1 MVDSRYDCKANLKL
15 TCFTRKKEQMMTL
28 TRLPAGQNLARWDAL
43 KVLKSSVGPSP
54 RFGHSMSRNQKE
66 NIVLVFGGQTL
77 NGLLLNDCW
86 TLLAASASLQSP
98 IANLEY
104 KTEYVSPKHE
114 AKPLSISIL
123 TKPL

>member
-1 MVDSRYDCKANLKL
+1 
-15 TCFTRKKEQMMTL
+15 
-28 TRLPAGQNLARWDAL
+28 
-43 KVLKSSVGPSP
+43 
-54 RFGHSMSRNQKE
+54 MSRNQKE

-123 TKPL
+123 TKPLWQSPIGGQTFLKMRVMCLAHYRHSALTP